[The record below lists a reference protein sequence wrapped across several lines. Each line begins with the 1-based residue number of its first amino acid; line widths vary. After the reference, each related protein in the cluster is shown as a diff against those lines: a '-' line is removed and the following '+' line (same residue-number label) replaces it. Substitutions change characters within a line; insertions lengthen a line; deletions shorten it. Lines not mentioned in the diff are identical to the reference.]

1 MICTQ
6 VAAVACLNL
15 APALVVGYVDKVEKL
30 RGARAFLHRYE
41 AAGLEGD
48 DVAAAVE
55 ALCELVDD
63 YDARFG
69 YLQDA
74 PAID

>member
-1 MICTQ
+1 MYLQTR
-6 VAAVACLNL
+6 A
-15 APALVVGYVDKVEKL
+15 L